1 MNKYKV
7 YLSCEVRKTFEVSAS
22 SKFEAERK
30 VVRSTP
36 CGIPCWGADLDNK
49 VVEEDV
55 FWWHYRST
63 QDAETVEK
71 EEA

>member
-7 YLSCEVRKTFEVSAS
+7 YLSCEVWKTFEVSAS
-22 SKFEAERK
+22 SKFEAERE

-36 CGIPCWGADLDNK
+36 CGIPSWGAEFDI
-49 VVEEDV
+49 VEEDV

-63 QDAETVEK
+63 EDAGTVE
-71 EEA
+71 EEAK